1 MNKETRK
8 WRIEE
13 MNEVNIFTRVKRCT
27 AFLQKKK
34 RKVLRRLR
42 DEWKKERTNE

>member
-34 RKVLRRLR
+34 ESV
-42 DEWKKERTNE
+42 KKIER